1 MRDVRSIRDVLLLA
15 ALGACGSETTG
26 GTPPP
31 RDASPDVTPDVAPA
45 DVEPKVDVAPP
56 PDVPPE
62 ASGIG
67 DPCESEEQ
75 FGQGTC
81 RAGQI
86 CLGDR
91 IGFNGGYCVGICSGG
106 ARCPGDATCTQLQGF
121 PVCLRRC
128 TVTSDCRT
136 ADGYVCA
143 VGSTA
148 GQRVCSVNDAPVGA
162 RPDGAA
168 CFTTAAGPH
177 MIAALPRRVFLG
189 ANSAVSAGRQ
199 DAVLAAEG
207 NIAVHPTN
215 GNVAS
220 SYIGLGGRG
229 TSIMGVSSSTNGGT
243 SWEWG
248 SVSDPLG
255 SASDPVLD
263 FALSNGALRMT
274 YIGLRRS
281 NVGQVQGSS
290 VRITESTDNGR
301 TWATPRAVEP
311 ANACNQGGICDKPW
325 IISGPGVTAGTESIY
340 IGYLLQTSMAANL
353 TVQRSDDGGT
363 TWSTPATIGRYAA
376 GTPTAPNLVQFAV
389 GRPGEIA
396 AAWVALPVGMAAGAD
411 GAVRFGS
418 TDNRIFFRRSA
429 DGFRTQETLRV
440 VSRPSDS
447 PVYVQPP
454 VAIDGDRIHVLFPSG
469 NATAAWDLILATS
482 TDAGNSWQYRK
493 VNDEPDA
500 CATHA
505 FPAMVVDT
513 TTHAVHAIWLEN
525 RFGDGAVAY
534 ARCPADPAMPCGANE
549 AVSDERFTFTTGRD
563 PMSWHGDYLGLTLSP
578 QGELWA
584 TWSDTRTGRPQ
595 MYVAHGR
602 AR

>member
-243 SWEWG
+243 S
-248 SVSDPLG
+248 
-255 SASDPVLD
+255 
-263 FALSNGALRMT
+263 
-274 YIGLRRS
+274 
-281 NVGQVQGSS
+281 
-290 VRITESTDNGR
+290 
-301 TWATPRAVEP
+301 
-311 ANACNQGGICDKPW
+311 
-325 IISGPGVTAGTESIY
+325 
-340 IGYLLQTSMAANL
+340 
-353 TVQRSDDGGT
+353 
-363 TWSTPATIGRYAA
+363 
-376 GTPTAPNLVQFAV
+376 
-389 GRPGEIA
+389 
-396 AAWVALPVGMAAGAD
+396 
-411 GAVRFGS
+411 
-418 TDNRIFFRRSA
+418 
-429 DGFRTQETLRV
+429 
-440 VSRPSDS
+440 
-447 PVYVQPP
+447 
-454 VAIDGDRIHVLFPSG
+454 
-469 NATAAWDLILATS
+469 
-482 TDAGNSWQYRK
+482 
-493 VNDEPDA
+493 
-500 CATHA
+500 
-505 FPAMVVDT
+505 
-513 TTHAVHAIWLEN
+513 
-525 RFGDGAVAY
+525 
-534 ARCPADPAMPCGANE
+534 
-549 AVSDERFTFTTGRD
+549 
-563 PMSWHGDYLGLTLSP
+563 
-578 QGELWA
+578 
-584 TWSDTRTGRPQ
+584 
-595 MYVAHGR
+595 
-602 AR
+602 